1 MKIDQIKISNFRS
14 YKGEVKIDFE
24 NSKENRNITLISGKN
39 GFGKTSFLT
48 SLIWGFY
55 GKLMSKVE
63 DKYKNEIKNSGGYEK
78 FLNNQFN
85 RNQNRE
91 IPLAVEITIS
101 EILIPSIPCKSLKI
115 KRVFNIQ
122 NSKENLEILIDG
134 KVNELTKKVGFETF
148 INDFVLPREIAKF
161 FFFDSEKIVSLAEA
175 KTRDELKS
183 LSRAY
188 SEVLGLKK
196 YDDLKLGLK
205 SLISSLKRK
214 GVDESI
220 NIELDK
226 LHNEKADLDKEIDF
240 NNETLKETN
249 LSIEDLR
256 IKSDSLQEKLI
267 REGSTISLDDFKK
280 LKAEKSFILNGLK
293 ENKKKLNQHLEFMPF
308 LITNDLFKELVNQ
321 IKSEKKSSN
330 PIFEQDKL
338 DELINIYKS
347 SLKELS
353 NEQIESYTRVFLEDL
368 NKSFSEKND
377 NEILLDYPDDINRKI
392 LSVFENVQGPL
403 INEYQNIDSVEKDLR
418 FRLNK
423 IQKRIRSYE
432 SKTSNTLSNS
442 FRKEKEEID
451 KKIETS
457 LIKKGELTNIKTD
470 LNIKNG
476 TLLKRISELESKQKV
491 TGQDSKK
498 LLLSQKVYNKLSNIT
513 EKIKT
518 KKKYSLEKSILIGM
532 NSLMHKSDFI
542 EKVTIEI
549 FKDYLDI
556 NLIDKSGNIIDKES
570 LSKGEQQLYATSIL
584 KSLVEESGINF
595 PIFVDSP
602 LQKFDKQHSENIIKR
617 FYPSISK
624 QVVLFPLMEKE
635 LTFDEFK
642 LMEINITSIHKIIN
656 IEGDSSIEKIENTKQ
671 LFE

>member
-14 YKGEVKIDFE
+14 YKGEVKIDFK
-24 NSKENRNITLISGKN
+24 SCSDKRNITLISGKN

-63 DKYKNEIKNSGGYEK
+63 DKYKHEIKNYGGYEK
-78 FLNNQFN
+78 FVNNQFN
-85 RNQNRE
+85 RNQNKE
-91 IPLAVEITIS
+91 KPLAVEITLS

-115 KRVFNIQ
+115 KRTFNIQ

-175 KTRDELKS
+175 KTREELKS
-183 LSRAY
+183 LSKAY

-220 NIELDK
+220 NVELNK
-226 LHNEKADLDKEIDF
+226 IYLEKESLDKEIEF
-240 NNETLKETN
+240 NVETLNETN
-249 LSIEDLR
+249 IRIEDQR
-256 IKSDSLQEKLI
+256 IKSDNLQEKLI
-267 REGSTISLDDFKK
+267 REGSIISLEDFKK
-280 LKAEKSFILNGLK
+280 LKAEKSFILNELK
-293 ENKKKLNQHLEFMPF
+293 ENRKKLNQHLEFMPF
-308 LITNDLFKELVNQ
+308 LIANDLFKELVNQ

-330 PIFEQDKL
+330 PIFEKDKL
-338 DELINIYKS
+338 NKLINIYKS

-353 NEQIESYTRVFLEDL
+353 KEQIESYSRVFLEDL
-368 NKSFSEKND
+368 SKSFGKQNAAM
-377 NEILLDYPDDINRKI
+377 ILLDYPDESNRKI

-403 INEYQNIDSVEKDLR
+403 IKEYQNINSVEKDLR

-457 LIKKGELTNIKTD
+457 LIKKGELSNIKAD
-470 LNIKNG
+470 LNIKNAN
-476 TLLKRISELESKQKV
+476 LLKRISELESKQKV

-498 LLLSQKVYNKLSNIT
+498 LILSQKVYNKLSNIT
-513 EKIKT
+513 EKIKI
-518 KKKYSLEKSILIGM
+518 KKKYSLEKSILMGM

-542 EKVTIEI
+542 ERVNIEI
-549 FKDYLDI
+549 FEDYLDI

-602 LQKFDKQHSENIIKR
+602 LQKFDKQHSKNIIKR

-642 LMEINITSIHKIIN
+642 LMETNITSIHKIIN
-656 IEGDSSIEKIENTKQ
+656 KEGNSSIEKIENTKQ